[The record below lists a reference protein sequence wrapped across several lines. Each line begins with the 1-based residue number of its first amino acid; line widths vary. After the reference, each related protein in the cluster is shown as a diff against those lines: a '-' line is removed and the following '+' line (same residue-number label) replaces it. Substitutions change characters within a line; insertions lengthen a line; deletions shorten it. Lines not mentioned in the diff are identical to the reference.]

1 MSIVKMKRLK
11 LIALNEQRD
20 DLLAGLLR
28 VGCVEV
34 TEPEGELSDPE
45 WAALAHRDSASIME
59 VKSRANALSSALDAL
74 KKYAPVKSGLFE
86 LREGITEEEFFD
98 EERLKKAEGVAEK
111 INEEVREISQIFAR
125 ENRLK
130 GQAASLTPWKDLDWP
145 LEQEGTTFVNTY
157 FGVCP
162 SGVDFGKLQ
171 NDLAAAV
178 PEAELLLV
186 HEDKEQKYL
195 FLMAHKSAA
204 EEALEALRP
213 NSFSTVR
220 FKDVKGTAAGNL
232 SALDAQ
238 LKEMEEDR
246 KRRADGIASYKE
258 ERQNLKICQDRMKQE
273 LSKQMAR
280 ENFLTNGTVLF
291 MEGWVAGTGVAK
303 LEEELAKYCCAYELT
318 DPGKDEKP
326 PVLLKNPA
334 WVEPMN
340 MVVEMYSLPAY
351 NGVDP
356 DPLIWPFFV
365 FFFGLMFA
373 DVGYGL
379 IMLIACLVIRKKYK
393 PKKTMGYICG
403 LGILLG
409 ISTTICGALTGG
421 FFGDAIPVIA
431 ENFFGKEIKMWSL
444 VSPLENP
451 MTILYFGIGLGIVHM
466 FFGMCVKIY
475 MGFRDGEAME
485 AILDVVPWW
494 LFLGGIAVFALTGS
508 ALLIWIGVASLVLT
522 QGRHKK
528 GIIGKFFGG
537 VLSLYDVTSWLGDI
551 LSYSR
556 IMALMLA
563 TTVIASVVNILGSLP
578 GNIIAF
584 VLIFAF
590 GHIFNLGINVIGTYV
605 HAARLQY
612 LEFFGKFYKDGGV
625 PFKPLT
631 YDTKYVDIVGDEAKT
646 PASK

>member
-1 MSIVKMKRLK
+1 
-11 LIALNEQRD
+11 
-20 DLLAGLLR
+20 
-28 VGCVEV
+28 
-34 TEPEGELSDPE
+34 
-45 WAALAHRDSASIME
+45 
-59 VKSRANALSSALDAL
+59 
-74 KKYAPVKSGLFE
+74 
-86 LREGITEEEFFD
+86 
-98 EERLKKAEGVAEK
+98 
-111 INEEVREISQIFAR
+111 
-125 ENRLK
+125 
-130 GQAASLTPWKDLDWP
+130 
-145 LEQEGTTFVNTY
+145 
-157 FGVCP
+157 
-162 SGVDFGKLQ
+162 
-171 NDLAAAV
+171 
-178 PEAELLLV
+178 
-186 HEDKEQKYL
+186 
-195 FLMAHKSAA
+195 
-204 EEALEALRP
+204 
-213 NSFSTVR
+213 
-220 FKDVKGTAAGNL
+220 
-232 SALDAQ
+232 
-238 LKEMEEDR
+238 
-246 KRRADGIASYKE
+246 
-258 ERQNLKICQDRMKQE
+258 
-273 LSKQMAR
+273 
-280 ENFLTNGTVLF
+280 
-291 MEGWVAGTGVAK
+291 
-303 LEEELAKYCCAYELT
+303 
-318 DPGKDEKP
+318 
-326 PVLLKNPA
+326 
-334 WVEPMN
+334 

-379 IMLIACLVIRKKYK
+379 IMLIACLVIQKKYK

-431 ENFFGKEIKMWSL
+431 ENFFGKEVEMWSL

-485 AILDVVPWW
+485 ALLDVVPWW
-494 LFLGGIAVFALTGS
+494 LFLGGIAVLALTGS
-508 ALLIWIGVASLVLT
+508 TVLIWIGVASLVLT
-522 QGRHKK
+522 QGRHKN
-528 GIIGKFFGG
+528 GIIGKLFGG
-537 VLSLYDVTSWLGDI
+537 VVSLYDVTSWLGDI

-590 GHIFNLGINVIGTYV
+590 GHIFNLGINIIGTYV

-625 PFKPLT
+625 PFKPLA
-631 YDTKYVDIVGDEAKT
+631 YDTKYVDIVGGEAKA